1 MPFLDRGK
9 VEERLTKMGM
19 APPKIQMHAIRN
31 VTFVRFDIG
40 EKDCEKRVGNRMAC
54 NAGVGYHEINIA

>member
-1 MPFLDRGK
+1 M
-9 VEERLTKMGM
+9 EERLTKMGM
-19 APPKIQMHAIRN
+19 SPPKIQMHAMRN

-40 EKDCEKRVGNRMAC
+40 EKDCEKRVGNHMAC